1 MRSRG
6 HGEVEH
12 RTGRVLTL
20 VNSLCRNHHS
30 TAVFEREGKSVATE
44 QGAGWR
50 GATPRTRTR
59 LTGLVL
65 LDLLPIDAILTPV
78 NLGHPVLPARNIRGV
93 LLLLMPF
100 GFRHPARRPLQRPG
114 HDTAP
119 VATARRQGR
128 CFVDR

>member
-1 MRSRG
+1 MRNAEVRGLRMRSRG

-44 QGAGWR
+44 QGAGVE
-50 GATPRTRTR
+50 GCDPA
-59 LTGLVL
+59 
-65 LDLLPIDAILTPV
+65 
-78 NLGHPVLPARNIRGV
+78 HPHEAHVP
-93 LLLLMPF
+93 
-100 GFRHPARRPLQRPG
+100 RRPLQRPG

-119 VATARRQGR
+119 VVLQ
-128 CFVDR
+128 